1 MKRIYVGLSV
11 LGMSLLVVFPQE
23 LPPEVISYA
32 DMILY
37 NGQVLTM
44 DRDGVDFSVTQAV
57 AIRDGRI
64 MATGTD
70 DRILRMA
77 GPRTQKLDL
86 AGTVVMPGAWDT
98 HVHPEGMAKNH
109 FQNDFRRQLLALD
122 LYKSL
127 SIPSPQWND
136 LPGSLARIRKLAQTA
151 KPGQWVVVTT
161 GQEIEP
167 GDRYHAKS
175 LRAEFDKIAPSNPLV
190 LLETTTHAVVNSV
203 ALDMVLKKYRN
214 LRGVFKDDEGNPTGY
229 LYGGARG
236 AVQELIPKPPPDL
249 FISAFRKEL
258 EEWAAKGVTTI
269 VTRLFANDITAYSLL
284 DRQGEMPI
292 RIAYLHRIAWWNPM
306 PERDLRN
313 MGGLEGHGTD
323 MLWMTGIAP
332 APPDDAP
339 DEEGGVCTEAPKLR
353 ALVTDVTARRIKIGE
368 WEQLVSKD
376 LYPNG
381 LCRWREPGGEVSLE
395 AVVAGNKLGYRV
407 AGVHTYGDEGI
418 LDMFDAF
425 EEAAKD
431 RPVADRR
438 FAIDHVMMI
447 SPKVIERAKSLGI
460 IWSVNPQMAEG
471 PRSDLTMMTYGETIA
486 DEWLQPTKSLIDAGL
501 RVMYG
506 SDTHGDRSRPM
517 FGLEYM
523 VTRKNHRGV
532 VYGAKEAIDRATGL
546 LMMTRWAAEYAFR
559 EHELGTIEPGMIAD
573 LIVLDKNPLD
583 EVAVTDDQLS
593 DVRVLMTLVG
603 AKIKFTA
610 PDFAAARG
618 LPVVGYQGRF

>member
-1 MKRIYVGLSV
+1 MGTA
-11 LGMSLLVVFPQE
+11 GQQGP
-23 LPPEVISYA
+23 LPERPVPVARAGWRGEPRGGCS
-32 DMILY
+32 
-37 NGQVLTM
+37 GQ
-44 DRDGVDFSVTQAV
+44 QAV
-57 AIRDGRI
+57 
-64 MATGTD
+64 
-70 DRILRMA
+70 
-77 GPRTQKLDL
+77 
-86 AGTVVMPGAWDT
+86 
-98 HVHPEGMAKNH
+98 
-109 FQNDFRRQLLALD
+109 
-122 LYKSL
+122 
-127 SIPSPQWND
+127 
-136 LPGSLARIRKLAQTA
+136 
-151 KPGQWVVVTT
+151 
-161 GQEIEP
+161 
-167 GDRYHAKS
+167 
-175 LRAEFDKIAPSNPLV
+175 
-190 LLETTTHAVVNSV
+190 
-203 ALDMVLKKYRN
+203 
-214 LRGVFKDDEGNPTGY
+214 
-229 LYGGARG
+229 
-236 AVQELIPKPPPDL
+236 
-249 FISAFRKEL
+249 
-258 EEWAAKGVTTI
+258 
-269 VTRLFANDITAYSLL
+269 
-284 DRQGEMPI
+284 
-292 RIAYLHRIAWWNPM
+292 
-306 PERDLRN
+306 
-313 MGGLEGHGTD
+313 
-323 MLWMTGIAP
+323 
-332 APPDDAP
+332 
-339 DEEGGVCTEAPKLR
+339 
-353 ALVTDVTARRIKIGE
+353 
-368 WEQLVSKD
+368 
-376 LYPNG
+376 
-381 LCRWREPGGEVSLE
+381 
-395 AVVAGNKLGYRV
+395 GYRV

-517 FGLEYM
+517 LGLEYM

-559 EHELGTIEPGMIAD
+559 EHELGTIEPEEMIAD